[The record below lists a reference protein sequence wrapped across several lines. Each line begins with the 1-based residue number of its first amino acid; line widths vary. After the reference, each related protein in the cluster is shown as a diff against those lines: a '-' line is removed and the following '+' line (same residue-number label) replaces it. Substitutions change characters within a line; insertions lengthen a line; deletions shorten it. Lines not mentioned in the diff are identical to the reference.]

1 VGSREHRSM
10 SLWCESSGCARRD
23 SFVRRMRR
31 AEKVVE
37 LARDW
42 FLRHLKGRIQR
53 QALFI

>member
-1 VGSREHRSM
+1 
-10 SLWCESSGCARRD
+10 
-23 SFVRRMRR
+23 MRR